1 MANKALSKRQK
12 LMIRTEPVKLPPPRN
27 PVAVAAKQRAAGS
40 HQKNESAARQT
51 QKRLLDK
58 LLVKN
63 GKE

>member
-12 LMIRTEPVKLPPPRN
+12 LMIRTEPVKPPKPRN
-27 PVAVAAKQRAAGS
+27 PVAVAAKQRAAGA
-40 HQKNESAARQT
+40 HQKTASTERQT

-58 LLVKN
+58 LLAKS